1 MKQIQQKLF
10 TKEDPYHVH
19 KTLGLVALSSYIYR
33 ISNFGASDMGF
44 SPTKESSDD
53 FYVITLLTLLVHVCL
68 NISSFEFHIPAKRI
82 QSDGGRIWPQ
92 YRFHSLVFSCRGL
105 LCIALNA
112 FYYNALKSSQS
123 PLGSSFTLPHGNYL
137 IVIATMIIGDI
148 ASNYWVQYPSNSIRD
163 LKASPVIKYYFSV
176 MQFLATGVS
185 LVGLRRCSLHYY
197 MVMVVQVTAFLMTLR
212 RKNLVSHETNVI
224 LYALLLAGGFVVG
237 IYETY
242 VWDPAQELLWISAF
256 LGMTAAV
263 LRILCGMNKY
273 VIWTM
278 LHIVNCY
285 CFLPSIQSQ
294 EANLHSMIL
303 LSLVRIRWLGV
314 SATMIMVLGGLWRSY
329 FSSTQIKSISD

>member
-10 TKEDPYHVH
+10 TREDSFHVH
-19 KTLGLVALSSYIYR
+19 KTLGMAALCSYLYR
-33 ISNFGASDMGF
+33 ISHFGKRDMGF
-44 SPTKESSDD
+44 CPTSESSD
-53 FYVITLLTLLVHVCL
+53 YQVITILTLFVHVCL

-92 YRFHSLVFSCRGL
+92 YRFHSLVFTCRGL

-112 FYYNALKSSQS
+112 FYYNQPKLSQS
-123 PLGSSFTLPHGNYL
+123 SHGSTFLLPHGNYFV
-137 IVIATMIIGDI
+137 VIGTILVGDI

-163 LKASPVIKYYFSV
+163 LKASPMIKYYFSV

-185 LVGLRRCSLHYY
+185 LVGIRRCSLHYY

-212 RKNLVSHETNVI
+212 RKNLVSHEKNVI
-224 LYALLLAGGFVVG
+224 LYALLLAGGFAVG

-242 VWDPAQELLWISAF
+242 VWDPAQELLWTSAF

-273 VIWTM
+273 VIWTI

-285 CFLPSIQSQ
+285 CFIPSIHRQ
-294 EANLHSMIL
+294 EENLHSIFL
-303 LSLVRIRWLGV
+303 LSPLQIRWLGV
-314 SATMIMVLGGLWRSY
+314 GASMIMVLGGLWKSY
-329 FSSTQIKSISD
+329 SSPSQVKDSTD